1 MAVLGETLATPGIL
15 SCPIRRILSIPID
28 VTKSGKPGASFVES
42 SLIVWRV
49 FRRLCSCGRWLGG
62 PVCGNFCKGMV
73 LGRVHPQKLES

>member
-1 MAVLGETLATPGIL
+1 MAVLGVTLATPGIL

-49 FRRLCSCGRWLGG
+49 FRRLCCGRWLRG

-73 LGRVHPQKLES
+73 LGRVCLQELES